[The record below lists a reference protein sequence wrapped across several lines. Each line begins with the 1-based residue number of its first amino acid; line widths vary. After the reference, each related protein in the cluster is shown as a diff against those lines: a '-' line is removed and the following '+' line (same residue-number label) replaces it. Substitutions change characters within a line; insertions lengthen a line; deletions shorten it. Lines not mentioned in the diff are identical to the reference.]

1 MASQTPDE
9 PARAAA
15 PSSMWQCGE
24 YQWKV
29 IPRAHVEDSWKSIRR
44 WDPQAE
50 AKVAHEF
57 ETVKNC
63 AFFASHLYKDDK
75 LRSIAL
81 AQTCSYLSAWR
92 CHVEDDTPFT
102 DQPWISQF
110 KRNSEQETMQ
120 EKLDSVCDWHHYDR
134 TNLMAEMKDA
144 VKFLDVLCV
153 NTRDGPH
160 APVFQGAL
168 STWTI
173 ASQEGGKCSRF
184 ATNYEVLKQARNR
197 RENGS
202 CISDGVYHAS
212 LLVGQLAGRHCN
224 SSS

>member
-1 MASQTPDE
+1 MASLLALSRHQVTFVEITWLLGSSHGRVAMASGGSSQTPDE
-9 PARAAA
+9 PAPAAA
-15 PSSMWQCGE
+15 TSMWQCGE

-29 IPRAHVEDSWKSIRR
+29 IPKAHVEDSWKSIRR

-63 AFFASHLYKDDK
+63 VFFLSHLYKDDK

-81 AQTCSYLSAWR
+81 TQTCSYLSAWR
-92 CHVEDDTPFT
+92 CHVEDDAPFT

-120 EKLDSVCDWHHYDR
+120 EKLDTVCDWHHYNR

-160 APVFQGAL
+160 AAVFQGAL
-168 STWTI
+168 VCLKDTMIHLDYSI
-173 ASQEGGKCSRF
+173 A
-184 ATNYEVLKQARNR
+184 R
-197 RENGS
+197 RK
-202 CISDGVYHAS
+202 
-212 LLVGQLAGRHCN
+212 
-224 SSS
+224 